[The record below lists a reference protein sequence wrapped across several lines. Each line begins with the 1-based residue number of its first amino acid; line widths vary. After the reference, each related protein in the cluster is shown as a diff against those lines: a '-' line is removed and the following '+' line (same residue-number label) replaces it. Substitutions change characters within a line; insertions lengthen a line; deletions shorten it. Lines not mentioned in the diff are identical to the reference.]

1 MTQQFNKSA
10 PTDFEDENSR
20 STATLAAIEQE
31 TWGEPAY
38 AIFYHSDFLVHRA
51 DLHSRNMSGS
61 HYKNGAVIVSGN
73 PLLGC
78 LKPDSHYK

>member
-31 TWGEPAY
+31 T
-38 AIFYHSDFLVHRA
+38 
-51 DLHSRNMSGS
+51 
-61 HYKNGAVIVSGN
+61 
-73 PLLGC
+73 
-78 LKPDSHYK
+78 